1 MKFNVTIILCIL
13 LLVFSGL
20 FAIYYKNTQNQLIG
34 LAKDKAALGLAVE
47 EQKATIESIKTQY
60 KQQTN
65 SLMTLA
71 TANTALSVE
80 RDALST
86 KLMKH
91 DLEELSRRKPGL
103 VEKRI
108 NDATKELF
116 SSFMSITA
124 K

>member
-1 MKFNVTIILCIL
+1 
-13 LLVFSGL
+13 
-20 FAIYYKNTQNQLIG
+20 
-34 LAKDKAALGLAVE
+34 
-47 EQKATIESIKTQY
+47 
-60 KQQTN
+60 
-65 SLMTLA
+65 MTLA

-91 DLEELSRRKPGL
+91 DLEELSRLKPGL